1 MTINPVDGRRLQ
13 QLAAVEANIREIQ
26 QAHEVNIIQQQQQQ
40 QRLALVR
47 QLQQQNV
54 GLELRKVR
62 LMEAASRA
70 ALISGYIGAEETTSR
85 AFVDLLCA
93 TLKY

>member
-1 MTINPVDGRRLQ
+1 LQ

-70 ALISGYIGAEETTSR
+70 ALISGYIGAARDNVTSI
-85 AFVDLLCA
+85 C
-93 TLKY
+93 